1 MITFYIIVLVAVL
14 AWKGYYASLRA
25 MHTYR
30 QDRQQHDSLREYLL
44 GNGAAQ
50 WQSLQPFYLHAAQR
64 ALQPM
69 LKQWQLWLALLLL
82 GVVIVLLR

>member
-1 MITFYIIVLVAVL
+1 MMTFYIIVLVAVL

-44 GNGAAQ
+44 YNT
-50 WQSLQPFYLHAAQR
+50 
-64 ALQPM
+64 
-69 LKQWQLWLALLLL
+69 
-82 GVVIVLLR
+82 